1 MLALAEILGESPG
14 IVALRETV
22 SRLLQPQADPRR
34 LPTIL
39 ILGETGTGK
48 GLLARA
54 IHRGGPRRDGPFVD
68 VNCAAIP
75 ESLLEAEMFG
85 FERGA
90 FTDARQA
97 KPGLFQ
103 AAHGGLIFL
112 DEVGLLPPGLQSK
125 LLKVVEDRTVRRL
138 GSTRSEPVDVWILAA
153 SNEDLGAAARRGRFR
168 EDLYHRLAVVTLRVP
183 PLRERGGDLAI
194 LAQHFL
200 DRATRDYGLAP
211 KKLGPD
217 VHGALLAYPW
227 PGNVRELSN
236 VIERVALLEEGSLIT
251 AKMLGLQEPAAVD
264 TPESAD
270 RDETLPFREELERV
284 ERERL
289 LQALRQADWNM
300 VRAAAALGMPR
311 GTLRYRVEK
320 YGLGRGETRRAT
332 RRVRAQPAA
341 SEGAVRPASAEVE
354 ATPEAPHWQAR
365 RLTLLRAALIVRSA
379 GDALHTGRAL
389 EIIAEKI
396 ESFGGRV
403 QERGPTGVVAA
414 FGLEPVEDS
423 PRRAA
428 HAAIAIQ
435 KAAERARHDDA
446 ERPML
451 RVAIHSAECLV
462 RETGRASE
470 LDLDTKHQAWSV
482 LDGLLGGTEGD
493 TILVSAAAAPMLE
506 RRFDLVPLTT
516 PAGQGHAFR
525 LIGPERTG
533 LEVGRRMSVF
543 VGREQE
549 LQLLES
555 RLTLALRGRGQ
566 VVGIVGEPGIGKS
579 RLLYEF
585 RRRVANEAAVY
596 VEGRCVSYGTG
607 IPYLPVLDI
616 LRQHFGLV
624 ETAGADTIRE
634 RVRLGLSA
642 VGLHGEDRGAY
653 LLELLGVKDGME
665 RLSGLDPEAIKL
677 RTLETLGELML
688 RASRQRPLI
697 VAVEDLHW
705 VDKTSEDVFVA
716 LVERLPGAPILF
728 LPSYRPG
735 YRSPWIE
742 RSFATQIALEPLS
755 RGESLTLTRS
765 VFETDV
771 PDGLVESILDKAE
784 GNPFFLE
791 ELCHVAR
798 DPRETQAAP
807 TVPDTVQEVLLARI
821 HRLPEAPRRTLQAA
835 SILGREVAV
844 RLLRT
849 ILDTP
854 GDLESHLR
862 ELTRHEFLYIRPRAD
877 ELAYFFKHP
886 LTLEAVYESVEDARR
901 KALHAK
907 AAKALEEVY
916 VDRLEE
922 AYDRLAYHY
931 ARTDEAEPAV
941 EYLSR
946 FAEYAALRFA
956 HAEAA
961 AALREALAHAERLP
975 AELRERGLYE
985 LVLRQNVSLF
995 FLGRFRENLDLLL
1008 GFQERVERLGDPAM
1022 TGPFYYHL
1030 ATAYYMLGDHG
1041 HAVTHAERALDD
1053 ARRCGDHATLGKA
1066 HFVLAYEAFWS
1077 GQPWEGVAHGQN
1089 AVAVLERTEER
1100 SFLGFA
1106 QWIMGMNYALMG
1118 EFEAALGAEARAQAI
1133 AEAAHPRLL
1142 GLTTWSAGLIYSLIG
1157 ECEAGIDAC
1166 RRSLE
1171 VSPDPVNLASAW
1183 GALGFAYLE
1192 EGDPARAIPLLER
1205 SVEELRRFGSRD
1217 SSGWFTT
1224 FLGEAYL
1231 ASGQIDRAHDLAA
1244 QGTQVAGDTRYRF
1257 GLGWA
1262 QRTLGRIACARALYA
1277 EAAGHLND
1285 ALQTFDS
1292 MRARFESART
1302 QLDLARVRHAQGHA
1316 EAAATDLRTAHERFR
1331 SLGVSKYVER
1341 SEEIARQLQVS
1352 LPV

>member
-1 MLALAEILGESPG
+1 MLALAEVLGESPG

-22 SRLLQPQADPRR
+22 NRLLQRPADPRR

-39 ILGETGTGK
+39 IQGETGTGK

-54 IHRGGPRRDGPFVD
+54 IHRGGPRRDGPFID

-75 ESLLEAEMFG
+75 EPLLESEMFG

-97 KPGLFQ
+97 KQGLFQ
-103 AAHGGLIFL
+103 AAHRGLIFL

-138 GSTRSEPVDVWILAA
+138 GSTRSEQVDVWILTA

-168 EDLYHRLAVVTLRVP
+168 EDLYHRLAVVTLRLP
-183 PLRERGGDLAI
+183 PLRERVDDIAI
-194 LAQHFL
+194 LAEHFL

-211 KKLGPD
+211 KKLAPD
-217 VHGALLAYPW
+217 VRGALLAHPW

-251 AKMLGLQEPAAVD
+251 AEMLGLQEPAAVD
-264 TPESAD
+264 TPASTD
-270 RDETLPFREELERV
+270 RDEALPFREELERV

-300 VRAAAALGMPR
+300 VRAAAALGIPR

-320 YGLGRGETRRAT
+320 YGLGRGSSPQTPRRSPAP
-332 RRVRAQPAA
+332 RAF
-341 SEGAVRPASAEVE
+341 SESVAESASAEAD
-354 ATPEAPHWQAR
+354 ATLETSRWEAR
-365 RLTLLRAALIVRSA
+365 RLTLLRAALAVRNTSGARYA
-379 GDALHTGRAL
+379 GPAL
-389 EIIAEKI
+389 EVIAEKI
-396 ESFGGRV
+396 GSFGGRI
-403 QERGPTGVVAA
+403 QERGPTGIVAA
-414 FGLEPVEDS
+414 FGLEPVEDA

-428 HAAIAIQ
+428 HAAIAMQ

-446 ERPML
+446 ERPTL

-462 RETGRASE
+462 RQTRRAVE

-482 LDGLLGGTEGD
+482 LEALLSGAEPD

-506 RRFDLVPLTT
+506 RRFDLISLTT
-516 PAGQGHAFR
+516 RAGQGRAFR
-525 LIGPERTG
+525 LMGPERTG

-549 LQLLES
+549 LQFLES
-555 RLTLALRGRGQ
+555 RLVLALRGHGQ

-585 RRRVANEAAVY
+585 RRRVANEPAVY
-596 VEGRCVSYGTG
+596 LEGRCVSYGTG
-607 IPYLPVLDI
+607 MPYLPVLDI

-624 ETAGADTIRE
+624 ETASADTIRE
-634 RVRLGLSA
+634 RVLLGLSA
-642 VGLHGEDRGAY
+642 VGMNGEDRGAY
-653 LLELLGVKDGME
+653 LLELLGMKEGTE
-665 RLSGLDPEAIKL
+665 RLSGLDPEALKL

-697 VAVEDLHW
+697 VAVEDLHC

-716 LVERLPGAPILF
+716 LAENLPGAPILF
-728 LPSYRPG
+728 LLSYRPG
-735 YRSPWIE
+735 HRPPWID

-755 RGESLTLTRS
+755 REESLTLTRS
-765 VFETDV
+765 VFDTNV
-771 PDGLVESILDKAE
+771 PDSLVESILDKAE

-798 DPRETQAAP
+798 DRRETEAAP
-807 TVPDTVQEVLLARI
+807 TVPDTIQEVLLARI
-821 HRLPEAPRRTLQAA
+821 HRLPEEPRRTLQAA

-844 RLLRT
+844 QLLRT

-862 ELTRHEFLYIRPRAD
+862 ELTRQEFLYVRPRAD

-886 LTLEAVYESVEDARR
+886 LTLEAVYESVADARR

-907 AAKALEEVY
+907 AAKAMEEVY
-916 VDRLEE
+916 VNRLEE

-946 FAEYAALRFA
+946 FAEQAALRFA

-961 AALREALAHAERLP
+961 AALREALAHVERLP
-975 AELRERGLYE
+975 AERRERRFYE

-1008 GFQERVERLGDPAM
+1008 GYRERVERLRDPALA
-1022 TGPFYYHL
+1022 GPFYYHL

-1066 HFVLAYEAFWS
+1066 HFVLAYEAFWF
-1077 GQPWEGVAHGQN
+1077 GRPWEGVAHGQN
-1089 AVAVLERTEER
+1089 AVAVLERTDER

-1118 EFEAALGAEARAQAI
+1118 EFEAALSAEARAQAI

-1142 GLTTWSAGLIYSLIG
+1142 GLTTWSAGLIYSSIG

-1171 VSPDPVNLASAW
+1171 VSPDPVNLASAR

-1192 EGDPARAIPLLER
+1192 RGDFAGAIPLLER
-1205 SVEELRRFGSRD
+1205 SVEELRKFGSRD

-1231 ASGQIDRAHDLAA
+1231 ASGQTEKAHDLAA
-1244 QGTQVAGDTRYRF
+1244 QGAQVTGDTRYRF

-1262 QRTLGRIACARALYA
+1262 QRTLGRIAYTRGLYA

-1285 ALQTFDS
+1285 ALQTFGS
-1292 MRARFESART
+1292 MRARFEMART

-1316 EAAATDLRTAHERFR
+1316 EAATTDLRTAHGLFR

-1341 SEEIARQLQVS
+1341 SEDLARQLQVAF
-1352 LPV
+1352 PA